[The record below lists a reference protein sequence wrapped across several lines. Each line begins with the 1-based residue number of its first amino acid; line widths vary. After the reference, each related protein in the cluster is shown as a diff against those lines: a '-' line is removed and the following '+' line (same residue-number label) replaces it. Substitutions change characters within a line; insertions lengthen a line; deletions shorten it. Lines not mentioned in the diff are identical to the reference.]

1 LRTVAAAPNP
11 AESTPE
17 PPIIGSIRPG
27 WLHPKEDH
35 RPLAEG
41 AFAPQLKYFTIEA
54 EMLPGRLASP
64 AAGPAPWK
72 VAAEADVEAP
82 FQVGPKPLE
91 GGG

>member
-1 LRTVAAAPNP
+1 
-11 AESTPE
+11 
-17 PPIIGSIRPG
+17 
-27 WLHPKEDH
+27 
-35 RPLAEG
+35 
-41 AFAPQLKYFTIEA
+41 
-54 EMLPGRLASP
+54 MLPGRLASP